1 MDYLPDDRRYLGEK
15 QVLKIISTDVCAMA
29 TSFRIACF
37 LHFAPFIQPDSD
49 RWHATCATCWFQ
61 TPRHRGVPKCQIAV

>member
-49 RWHATCATCWFQ
+49 R
-61 TPRHRGVPKCQIAV
+61 